1 LNGILLGIGAG
12 IFSIR
17 LVIRIHKPKA
27 VLTAGLAIG
36 WALVCICG
44 SLPVAR
50 SGVRFVIKKYYLH
63 TYDRERIYFV
73 FKDYT
78 NGNMNGI
85 INFDENWRSV
95 LSGYDWYISN
105 AAFRL
110 SKERNSYLS
119 LNKNVLNKNINNIAD
134 DTVLFI
140 EIDNQDMA
148 ISSEE
153 DFLNQ
158 DWTDDIYRLVILAN
172 GKDCRYYKTRGGSEY
187 FNTTTQKADYEPL
200 KWQ

>member
-1 LNGILLGIGAG
+1 MRRILILLLLSIGLMLHTWIYRFGFSQILILNGILLGIGAG

-17 LVIRIHKPKA
+17 LVIRNHKPKA
-27 VLTAGLAIG
+27 VLTAGFAIG

-63 TYDRERIYFV
+63 TYERERIYFV

-95 LSGYDWYISN
+95 L
-105 AAFRL
+105 
-110 SKERNSYLS
+110 
-119 LNKNVLNKNINNIAD
+119 
-134 DTVLFI
+134 
-140 EIDNQDMA
+140 
-148 ISSEE
+148 
-153 DFLNQ
+153 
-158 DWTDDIYRLVILAN
+158 
-172 GKDCRYYKTRGGSEY
+172 
-187 FNTTTQKADYEPL
+187 
-200 KWQ
+200 